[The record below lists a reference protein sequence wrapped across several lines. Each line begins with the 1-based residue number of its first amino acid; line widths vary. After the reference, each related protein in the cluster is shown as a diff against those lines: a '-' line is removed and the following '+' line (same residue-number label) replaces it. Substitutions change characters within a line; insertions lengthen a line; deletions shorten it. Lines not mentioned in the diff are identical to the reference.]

1 MPSPGEGTRSPVIPT
16 AQFHSSWVQTYTQY
30 NPLLWVRAEHRAN
43 ALPAIPADALT
54 PKQVCFTSWQW
65 PGLSSP
71 SLTTENRSQHES
83 RQFRRCIEAS
93 WCRLKQVKKRKEK
106 KKKEKKHTLLWVS
119 ASCCHRLPAGSL
131 QTMAGIALPSA
142 VLICIYSNHT

>member
-83 RQFRRCIEAS
+83 RQFRCCIEAS
-93 WCRLKQVKKRKEK
+93 WCRLKQVKKRKEEK
-106 KKKEKKHTLLWVS
+106 KKGEKTHTAVSICKLLPQATCRQLADHGWNS
-119 ASCCHRLPAGSL
+119 IAQCCTYLYL
-131 QTMAGIALPSA
+131 
-142 VLICIYSNHT
+142 